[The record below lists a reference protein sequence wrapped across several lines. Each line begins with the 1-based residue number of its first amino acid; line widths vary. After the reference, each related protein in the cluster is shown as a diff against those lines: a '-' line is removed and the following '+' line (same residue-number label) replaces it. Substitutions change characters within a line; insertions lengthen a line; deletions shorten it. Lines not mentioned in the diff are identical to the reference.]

1 MKKINLLL
9 ILSFAAVLFAAC
21 EKNCIGKRSKD
32 VKPIDWENYNDVST
46 VYWNY
51 VSLYSERKQEDE
63 GKTIKIS
70 GWKAWSYDAF
80 SLCDDAKYADRNL
93 GYVAAFP
100 HVDIYFNFP
109 EAYTILDTCD
119 LKKKCFIKGNL
130 SFFIIKGGM
139 CTKAEPIIEVTNIN
153 DIYFK

>member
-70 GWKAWSYDAF
+70 GWKA
-80 SLCDDAKYADRNL
+80 
-93 GYVAAFP
+93 
-100 HVDIYFNFP
+100 
-109 EAYTILDTCD
+109 
-119 LKKKCFIKGNL
+119 
-130 SFFIIKGGM
+130 
-139 CTKAEPIIEVTNIN
+139 
-153 DIYFK
+153 